1 MRNWKT
7 IKEYKEI
14 LFDEFNGIA
23 RITIN
28 RPRYR
33 NAFTPLTVW
42 EMSQALAYCRE
53 CQDICVVVLTGAGD
67 KAFCSACPGST
78 SSTCRSRYARCL
90 SPSSPW

>member
-42 EMSQALAYCRE
+42 EARAAPHVRPHHRFRE
-53 CQDICVVVLTGAGD
+53 CHFRTDGA
-67 KAFCSACPGST
+67 
-78 SSTCRSRYARCL
+78 
-90 SPSSPW
+90 